1 MCYITTSC
9 FAGLLLTLQNEN
21 FHLFATYESSVW
33 VALWC
38 QRIIFTSS
46 VMFILSISNPEI
58 FSISQTLLVNIAFC
72 LLGFSELYIDIFD
85 SLLLNI
91 AALSYYG
98 IFHFFS
104 LLLCLW
110 WGSKL
115 WRSSTSWNTSNNTS
129 AFYLAVFIFYI
140 ISALISLLIVT
151 FHFFHTLYFKSSL
164 LLPIYV
170 SGMMNII
177 ISIIPGR
184 IVRLEA
190 LNSKDH
196 IIATKQADV

>member
-1 MCYITTSC
+1 MCYITASC

-91 AALSYYG
+91 AALS
-98 IFHFFS
+98 
-104 LLLCLW
+104 
-110 WGSKL
+110 
-115 WRSSTSWNTSNNTS
+115 
-129 AFYLAVFIFYI
+129 
-140 ISALISLLIVT
+140 
-151 FHFFHTLYFKSSL
+151 
-164 LLPIYV
+164 
-170 SGMMNII
+170 
-177 ISIIPGR
+177 
-184 IVRLEA
+184 
-190 LNSKDH
+190 
-196 IIATKQADV
+196 